1 MLFAQKDQQSPAH
14 GRVIVLHLRDDFH
27 GHKELPVVYTNWRDC
42 RLRGGLVSTARYHPQ
57 GARMEDTLLLSRNRF
72 RAGYR
77 AGRLTSHSFIGTVNF
92 WPLDTDASS
101 PRKNHSFLARS

>member
-27 GHKELPVVYTNWRDC
+27 GHEELPVVYTNWRDC
-42 RLRGGLVSTARYHPQ
+42 RLRGGLVSTARYRPQ
-57 GARMEDTLLLSRNRF
+57 GARMEDTLLLSRNRC

-77 AGRLTSHSFIGTVNF
+77 WGENPFEALGDRVRLLYLYYFENIRGRGSCWGQ
-92 WPLDTDASS
+92 A
-101 PRKNHSFLARS
+101 